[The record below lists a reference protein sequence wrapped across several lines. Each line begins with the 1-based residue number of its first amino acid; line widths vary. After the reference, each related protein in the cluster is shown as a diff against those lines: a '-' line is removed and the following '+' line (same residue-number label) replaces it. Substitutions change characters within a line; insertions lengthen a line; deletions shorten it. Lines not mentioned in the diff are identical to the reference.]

1 MSKKWLFILFNV
13 IYFFI
18 DWIIIPIVPNKILFG
33 TIPLQ
38 LFLMLGLP
46 VLAAVVWGLY
56 YNNFFKTQS
65 HVNYD

>member
-1 MSKKWLFILFNV
+1 MLRKKLFILFNI

-18 DWIIIPIVPNKILFG
+18 DWIIIPIIPNQIVFNI
-33 TIPLQ
+33 IPLQ
-38 LFLMLGLP
+38 LLLMLVLP
-46 VLAAVVWGLY
+46 IFAAVIWGLY